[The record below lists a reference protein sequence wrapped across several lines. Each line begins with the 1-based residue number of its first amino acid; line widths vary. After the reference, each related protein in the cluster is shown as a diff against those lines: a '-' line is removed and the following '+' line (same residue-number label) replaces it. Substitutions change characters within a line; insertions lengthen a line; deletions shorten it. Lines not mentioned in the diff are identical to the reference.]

1 MFSNVHERGN
11 DGATEGCDA
20 VTEGLRYDIPTVLRQ
35 CGDESKYFHNADN
48 GVCCCTSCDG
58 LQCEDD
64 QVKMLRTMDGTIC
77 LLEGECKGERDFIEF
92 PPQPAMM
99 WWLAHR

>member
-1 MFSNVHERGN
+1 MTFRQYYDNVETNRSISTMPTTMCVAARVVMGRGVKMMSQ
-11 DGATEGCDA
+11 G
-20 VTEGLRYDIPTVLRQ
+20 
-35 CGDESKYFHNADN
+35 
-48 GVCCCTSCDG
+48 
-58 LQCEDD
+58 D

>member
-1 MFSNVHERGN
+1 MRVHSRLRCYAGISTG
-11 DGATEGCDA
+11 DCTIAGHA
-20 VTEGLRYDIPTVLRQ
+20 VLSVDQ
-35 CGDESKYFHNADN
+35 
-48 GVCCCTSCDG
+48 GV
-58 LQCEDD
+58 
-64 QVKMLRTMDGTIC
+64 VTMDGTIC